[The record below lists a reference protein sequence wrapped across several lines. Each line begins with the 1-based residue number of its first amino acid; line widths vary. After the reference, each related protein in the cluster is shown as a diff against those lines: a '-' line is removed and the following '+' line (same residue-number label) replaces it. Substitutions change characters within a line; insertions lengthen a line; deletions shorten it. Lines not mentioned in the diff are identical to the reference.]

1 MSQCNNNLTVESI
14 LVILETSLSFFVH
27 YVKYYFFRM
36 KSFIKII
43 SYPLLDIFFPTPSR
57 FLKIYGHV
65 LLIKLNDLN

>member
-36 KSFIKII
+36 KSFIKIK
-43 SYPLLDIFFPTPSR
+43 SYPLLDIFFPTPR
-57 FLKIYGHV
+57 FLRIYRHV
-65 LLIKLNDLN
+65 LLIKLNLIL